1 MIRTS
6 DPKMDITM
14 PVAAEYGILSG
25 ATTVKTVNSDHWIS
39 GFTHEV
45 SDSNTSVELARILG
59 GTEVEQILASP
70 NGKTMLSYQPFMIR
84 TKVDGSTFG
93 SDLGRFKELARENLD
108 LVKQMAV
115 ETEFWS
121 GAISKKIIEDQNVS
135 ALDHSTTNRYLASSL
150 ATDVTP
156 VAGTGVKPRYAQALL
171 EEALVSSNLGYQG
184 LIHTPRAVA
193 SVLKIKEGRGG
204 ALRTNLGTPVV
215 AGAGYSKQGPDGTD
229 AASGK
234 YWMYATGPVTVIL
247 GEDAVFPDTHAQAV
261 NARNNTI
268 EYFAEL
274 PAAVVWST
282 QHVYAVLVDLSLDY
296 Q

>member
-1 MIRTS
+1 MIRPS
-6 DPKMDITM
+6 DPNMDITM
-14 PVAAEYGILSG
+14 PVAADYGILSG

-39 GFTHEV
+39 TFTHEV

-59 GTEVEQILASP
+59 GTEFVEIIASP
-70 NGKTMLSYQPFMIR
+70 NKQTNLSYQPFMIR

-93 SDLGRFKELARENLD
+93 TDLNRFKAIAKENLD
-108 LVKQMAV
+108 LVAQKAI

-121 GAISKKIIEDQNVS
+121 GTISKGIITDVVPNPLEPN
-135 ALDHSTTNRYLASSL
+135 ATNRYLASSL

-156 VAGTGVKPRYAQALL
+156 VAGTGIKPRYGQALL
-171 EEALVSSNLGYQG
+171 EEAIGNASLGYQG
-184 LIHTPRAVA
+184 TIHAPRAVA
-193 SVLKIKEGRGG
+193 SALRVKEGKGG
-204 ALRTNLGTPVV
+204 ALRTNLGTPMV
-215 AGAGYSKQGPDGTD
+215 AGSGYSKQGPDGTN
-229 AASGK
+229 AAPGK

-247 GEDAVFPDTHAQAV
+247 GEDAVFPETQSQAV
-261 NARNNTI
+261 NVRNNTI

-282 QHVYAVLVDLSLDY
+282 QHVFAVLVDLSLDY